1 MNIGTIVGASIGL
14 PVGGVVGFLNPIV
27 FNPVYPK
34 EWSDSYKTN
43 GFVML
48 PASGYGAVC
57 GAVGGMVGGTISDG
71 LIHDGGFVG
80 GTLGGTFGGTI
91 GGVYYI
97 YKVFLDKQNTQ

>member
-1 MNIGTIVGASIGL
+1 MNIGTIVGATIGL

-34 EWSDSYKTN
+34 EWANAYRTN
-43 GFVML
+43 GVVML

-57 GAVGGMVGGTISDG
+57 GSVGGMVGGTISDG

-80 GTLGGTFGGTI
+80 GVLGGAVGGTA
-91 GGVYYI
+91 GAVYYI
-97 YKVFLDKQNTQ
+97 YTFLVNKQNTK